1 MWPQV
6 AFSEFSP
13 GNLKSCVF
21 SLFLFLAV
29 ASCIFLS
36 TFFSLPFSLLQR
48 TGFYF
53 PHWLSL
59 SLSHSVTFPFTVPF
73 LQTVNWL
80 SKKFFLWTFL
90 TTREKGKMQINPNLC
105 FICRKWWSTSKS
117 QTDVCSAMCWSM
129 NDNLVGQQTTG
140 NVQLQLWHRWQ
151 RGLQLESDFFE
162 KNTEYLTLEKW
173 KYHTSDW

>member
-1 MWPQV
+1 MLFACVTSGGVLRNFTRQLEKLCFFP
-6 AFSEFSP
+6 FFIP
-13 GNLKSCVF
+13 GCCVLHISF
-21 SLFLFLAV
+21 YL
-29 ASCIFLS
+29 
-36 TFFSLPFSLLQR
+36 FSLPFSLLQR

-105 FICRKWWSTSKS
+105 FIG
-117 QTDVCSAMCWSM
+117 
-129 NDNLVGQQTTG
+129 NDEAQVKARLMFALLCVEI
-140 NVQLQLWHRWQ
+140 WMII
-151 RGLQLESDFFE
+151 
-162 KNTEYLTLEKW
+162 
-173 KYHTSDW
+173 

>member
-1 MWPQV
+1 MCDLRWRSQNFHPATWKV
-6 AFSEFSP
+6 
-13 GNLKSCVF
+13 VF
-21 SLFLFLAV
+21 FPFFYSWLLRLAYSFPPFLLQ
-29 ASCIFLS
+29 
-36 TFFSLPFSLLQR
+36 PFSLLQR

-73 LQTVNWL
+73 WQTVSWL
-80 SKKFFLWTFL
+80 LKKFFLWTFL

-151 RGLQLESDFFE
+151 RGLQLESIFFE
-162 KNTEYLTLEKW
+162 KNTEYLKLEKW
-173 KYHTSDW
+173 KYQT

>member
-1 MWPQV
+1 MHVWPQV

-59 SLSHSVTFPFTVPF
+59 SLSHSVTFPFTVPSW
-73 LQTVNWL
+73 QTVNWL

-90 TTREKGKMQINPNLC
+90 TTQEKGRNANKSEIM
-105 FICRKWWSTSKS
+105 FYRKWRSTSKS
-117 QTDVCSAMCWSM
+117 QTDVCSAMCWNM
-129 NDNLVGQQTTG
+129 NDNLVG
-140 NVQLQLWHRWQ
+140 
-151 RGLQLESDFFE
+151 
-162 KNTEYLTLEKW
+162 
-173 KYHTSDW
+173 